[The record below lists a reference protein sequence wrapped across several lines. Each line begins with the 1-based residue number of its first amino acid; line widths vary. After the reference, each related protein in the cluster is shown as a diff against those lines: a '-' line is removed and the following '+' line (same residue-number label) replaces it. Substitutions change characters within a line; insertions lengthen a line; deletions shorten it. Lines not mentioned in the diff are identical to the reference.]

1 MALPRRPT
9 SLLALAIALGFAA
22 FPACRRLPPTLAAP
36 PPPDPPTEVTLDPE
50 RVRRGTPTVAAGI
63 DTERLEGRIRAA
75 VLRERE
81 AIHDCFTR
89 VLPGTP
95 DASGGVVLGFTVETS
110 GQVIDAV
117 GETNVQALRPT
128 RECMLGIVRRMRME
142 GISHSARVRFPF
154 EFENPLQ
161 EFALPEVLLYP
172 RMRHTGTESVAALV
186 GAGSGDLSV
195 EEAQGVVGAQTAA
208 LLACYSPL
216 LANRLTRRAEGS
228 ARFELTLSPEGAVLD
243 VAAGDI
249 SEPITSVGECLGRTL
264 RTLRFRATGRR
275 AVVGI
280 PLTLRPQE
288 QPTPPPRTARPR

>member
-1 MALPRRPT
+1 MVAPRRPT
-9 SLLALAIALGFAA
+9 PLLGLTMALGLAA
-22 FPACRRLPPTLAAP
+22 GSACRRLPPTLAAP

-50 RVRRGTPTVAAGI
+50 RIRRGAPTAAAGI
-63 DTERLEGRIRAA
+63 DTERLQGRIRAA

-81 AIHDCFTR
+81 AIHDCYVR

-95 DASGGVVLGFTVETS
+95 DAAGGVVLEFTVETS

-117 GETNVQALRPT
+117 GETTVQALRPT

-154 EFENPLQ
+154 EFENPLH
-161 EFALPEVLLYP
+161 EFSVPEVLLYP
-172 RMRHTGTESVAALV
+172 RMRHAGTESVAALV

-195 EEAQGVVGAQTAA
+195 EEAQGVVGTQTPA
-208 LLACYSPL
+208 LLACYTPL

-228 ARFELTLSPEGAVLD
+228 ARFELTVSPEGAVVDLN
-243 VAAGDI
+243 AGDI
-249 SEPITSVGECLGRTL
+249 SEPIASLGECLGRSL
-264 RTLRFRATGRR
+264 RTLHFRATGRR
-275 AVVGI
+275 AVVTV

-288 QPTPPPRTARPR
+288 QPTPAPRPGRPR